1 MCTLVRDRLAA
12 MCLFALLLVACSRD
26 DFDQG
31 AAGGTVTHAHTCVG
45 QASESENRLTDS
57 MKSVSPS
64 TAVIVARRNHEQIC
78 LHEASCLGIEEARL
92 GDFLQH
98 CLDKAEHAQ
107 PPMRPAT

>member
-1 MCTLVRDRLAA
+1 MHARTDRLTANF
-12 MCLFALLLVACSRD
+12 LFALLLVACSHD

-31 AAGGTVTHAHTCVG
+31 AAGGTVAHACVG

-92 GDFLQH
+92 GTFLQH

-107 PPMRPAT
+107 PPMQPAT